1 MPILRAAGVGVPG
14 GTGSVVGDDDGGLV
28 DGSLVLGAGGLAG
41 GAEGLLVDGSLDGGD
56 GLLVA
61 GGFGTSF
68 SSQVPGTSAIGSNQ
82 VAVKV
87 TP

>member
-1 MPILRAAGVGVPG
+1 MCQARELRAVGVPG
-14 GTGSVVGDDDGGLV
+14 GTGSVAGGDGGGVV
-28 DGSLVLGAGGLAG
+28 DGSLVLGAEGAAG
-41 GAEGLLVDGSLDGGD
+41 GTEGLPVGGGD

-68 SSQVPGTSAIGSNQ
+68 SSQVPGTSAIGRSQ

>member
-1 MPILRAAGVGVPG
+1 MPG
-14 GTGSVVGDDDGGLV
+14 GTGSVVGDDGGGLV
-28 DGSLVLGAGGLAG
+28 VGSLVLGAGGLAG
-41 GAEGLLVDGSLDGGD
+41 GAEGLLVDGSLDGGGD

-68 SSQVPGTSAIGSNQ
+68 SSQVPGTSAIGRSQ